1 MSLTPKQE
9 KFAVLVAEGSTQA
22 DAYREAYDVSN
33 MQNNTIQEEASRL
46 MRNHDISARVKGI
59 QGKAAKSAEVTLEE
73 IVQGI
78 REAAVIARTKEESN
92 ALTTAY
98 MALAKVTGQ
107 IVDKKELSNKDGKPF
122 QIIVEKEKHKEMLE
136 NL

>member
-1 MSLTPKQE
+1 MALTPKQE
-9 KFAVLVAEGSTQA
+9 KFAVLVAEGNTQA
-22 DAYREAYDVSN
+22 EAYRQSYEATNMEDNWIYREASVLMDNPKVS
-33 MQNNTIQEEASRL
+33 Q
-46 MRNHDISARVKGI
+46 RVKEI

-78 REAAVIARTKEESN
+78 RDAAGIARTKKESN

-107 IVDKKELSNKDGKPF
+107 IVDKKELSNKDGKAF

>member
-1 MSLTPKQE
+1 MALTPKQE
-9 KFAVLVAEGSTQA
+9 KFAVLVAEGNTQA
-22 DAYREAYDVSN
+22 DAYREAYDPIGSEDK
-33 MQNNTIQEEASRL
+33 TIHENASRL
-46 MRNHDISARVKGI
+46 ANDSKVSARIKEI
-59 QGKAAKSAEVTLEE
+59 QEKAAKSAEVTLEE

-78 REAAVIARTKEESN
+78 REAAGIASTKKESN

-122 QIIVEKEKHKEMLE
+122 HIIVEKEKHKEMLE